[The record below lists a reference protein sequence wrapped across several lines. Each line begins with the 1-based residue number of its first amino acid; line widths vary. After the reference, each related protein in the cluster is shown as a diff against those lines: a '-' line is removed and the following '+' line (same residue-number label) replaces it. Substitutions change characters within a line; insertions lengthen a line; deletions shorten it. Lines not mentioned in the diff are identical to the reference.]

1 MKINDL
7 WQRAGKTFVQAFFG
21 VLVPQIV
28 LMLTNYMDFDWTN
41 WATYLPLI
49 TGALAAGISAA
60 WNAIINANSK
70 EESNG
75 ENDR

>member
-60 WNAIINANSK
+60 WNAIINASNK
-70 EESNG
+70 EDSDESQ
-75 ENDR
+75 

>member
-75 ENDR
+75 EDDR